1 MYHCGQDEGDIGHY
15 VNSVLP
21 AQFCCESEATLKSFK
36 RGKKKTLLGLMLYQA
51 QWWEYMYLRVPAGP

>member
-1 MYHCGQDEGDIGHY
+1 MYYCGQDEGDIGHY

-36 RGKKKTLLGLMLYQA
+36 RGKKNFI
-51 QWWEYMYLRVPAGP
+51 RFNVVPGPVVGVYVS

>member
-1 MYHCGQDEGDIGHY
+1 MYYCGQDEGDIGHY

-36 RGKKKTLLGLMLYQA
+36 GEKKNFI
-51 QWWEYMYLRVPAGP
+51 RFNVVPGPVVGVYVS

>member
-1 MYHCGQDEGDIGHY
+1 MYYCGQDEGDIGHY

-36 RGKKKTLLGLMLYQA
+36 GKKKTLLGLMLYQA